1 MNLLCH
7 QLAVHGHIYYYYN
20 NCQSTCT
27 RTTRNHLSVMF
38 PRRVLMYRVILHREE
53 RIKVLQIPE
62 TLPNIF
68 EIVIR
73 IRGIQIGIFAVCFFT
88 RAEQRLSVRSR

>member
-1 MNLLCH
+1 
-7 QLAVHGHIYYYYN
+7 
-20 NCQSTCT
+20 
-27 RTTRNHLSVMF
+27 
-38 PRRVLMYRVILHREE
+38 MYRVILHREE

-73 IRGIQIGIFAVCFFT
+73 GIVGIQIGIFAVCFFT
-88 RAEQRLSVRSR
+88 RAE